1 MLYESFDLG
10 NGLQVSWVDEIL
22 PSQQKF
28 NEASLERLGFVDTES
43 THTMSQS
50 PVLSTVDFDAEGVQ
64 HGYLKV
70 PYSGDDSGWGAVMIP
85 LTVVKN
91 DVGPTV
97 IFTGANHGD
106 EYEGPIALWWLSN
119 ELKSKDIRGRVII
132 VPAMNY
138 PAFKAGKRTSSIDG
152 GNMNRAFPGRPD
164 GTITEIIADYFNR
177 VLLPMAD
184 YVADLHSGG
193 KTLDFVPFACA
204 HVLEDKHQQARCV
217 AAMEAFN
224 APYSLMLLE
233 LDSAKMYD
241 TAAEKMGKV
250 FIGTELGGGGSAS
263 ATTVGIAKRGIAN
276 LLKHAGIL
284 SGEPERGPSISLVTP
299 DHRSFVTSEHSGLL
313 EMCVDLGSDVKNG
326 EVIAL
331 VHDIERTGTQPV
343 EYKATIDG
351 VLAGRHYPSLTQPGD
366 NLAVIAI
373 RVEENQD

>member
-1 MLYESFDLG
+1 
-10 NGLQVSWVDEIL
+10 
-22 PSQQKF
+22 
-28 NEASLERLGFVDTES
+28 
-43 THTMSQS
+43 
-50 PVLSTVDFDAEGVQ
+50 
-64 HGYLKV
+64 
-70 PYSGDDSGWGAVMIP
+70 
-85 LTVVKN
+85 
-91 DVGPTV
+91 
-97 IFTGANHGD
+97 
-106 EYEGPIALWWLSN
+106 
-119 ELKSKDIRGRVII
+119 
-132 VPAMNY
+132 
-138 PAFKAGKRTSSIDG
+138 
-152 GNMNRAFPGRPD
+152 MNRAFPGRPD

-184 YVADLHSGG
+184 YVVDLHSGG

-204 HVLEDKHQQARCV
+204 HVLEDKHQQARCI

-263 ATTVGIAKRGIAN
+263 ATTVAIAKRGILN

-343 EYKATIDG
+343 EYKTTIDG

>member
-1 MLYESFDLG
+1 
-10 NGLQVSWVDEIL
+10 
-22 PSQQKF
+22 
-28 NEASLERLGFVDTES
+28 
-43 THTMSQS
+43 MSQS
-50 PVLSTVDFDAEGVQ
+50 PVLATVDFDAEGVQ

-97 IFTGANHGD
+97 ILTGANHGD

-184 YVADLHSGG
+184 YVVDLHSGG

-204 HVLEDKHQQARCV
+204 HVLEDKHQQARCI

-263 ATTVGIAKRGIAN
+263 ATTVAIAKRGILN

-373 RVEENQD
+373 RAKESQD

>member
-1 MLYESFDLG
+1 
-10 NGLQVSWVDEIL
+10 
-22 PSQQKF
+22 
-28 NEASLERLGFVDTES
+28 
-43 THTMSQS
+43 MSQS
-50 PVLSTVDFDAEGVQ
+50 PVLATVDFDAEGVQ

-85 LTVVKN
+85 ITVVKN

-97 IFTGANHGD
+97 ILTGANHGD

-184 YVADLHSGG
+184 YVVDLHSGG

-204 HVLEDKHQQARCV
+204 HVLEDKHQQARCI

-263 ATTVGIAKRGIAN
+263 ATTVAIAKRGILN

-284 SGEPERGPSISLVTP
+284 SGEPERDPSISLVTP

>member
-1 MLYESFDLG
+1 
-10 NGLQVSWVDEIL
+10 
-22 PSQQKF
+22 
-28 NEASLERLGFVDTES
+28 
-43 THTMSQS
+43 MSQS
-50 PVLSTVDFDAEGVQ
+50 PVLATVDFDAEGVQ

-91 DVGPTV
+91 DGGPTV

-184 YVADLHSGG
+184 YVVDLHSGG

-204 HVLEDKHQQARCV
+204 HVLEDKHQQARCI

-263 ATTVGIAKRGIAN
+263 ATTVAIAKRGILN

-373 RVEENQD
+373 KS

>member
-1 MLYESFDLG
+1 
-10 NGLQVSWVDEIL
+10 
-22 PSQQKF
+22 
-28 NEASLERLGFVDTES
+28 
-43 THTMSQS
+43 MSQS
-50 PVLSTVDFDAEGVQ
+50 PVLATVDFDAEGVQ

-85 LTVVKN
+85 ITVVKN

-97 IFTGANHGD
+97 ILTGANHGD

-184 YVADLHSGG
+184 YVVDLHSGG

-204 HVLEDKHQQARCV
+204 HVLEDKHQQARCI

-263 ATTVGIAKRGIAN
+263 ATTVAIAKRGILN

-284 SGEPERGPSISLVTP
+284 SGEPERGPSISLVTL

-313 EMCVDLGSDVKNG
+313 EMCVDLGADVKNG

-373 RVEENQD
+373 RVDENQD

>member
-1 MLYESFDLG
+1 
-10 NGLQVSWVDEIL
+10 
-22 PSQQKF
+22 
-28 NEASLERLGFVDTES
+28 
-43 THTMSQS
+43 
-50 PVLSTVDFDAEGVQ
+50 
-64 HGYLKV
+64 
-70 PYSGDDSGWGAVMIP
+70 MIP
-85 LTVVKN
+85 VTVVKN

-138 PAFKAGKRTSSIDG
+138 PAFKAGKRTSPIDG
-152 GNMNRAFPGRPD
+152 GNMNRTFPGRPD

-184 YVADLHSGG
+184 YVADMHSGG
-193 KTLDFVPFACA
+193 KTLYFVPFACA
-204 HVLEDKHQQARCV
+204 HVLENKHQQARCI

-263 ATTVGIAKRGIAN
+263 ATTVAIAKRGILN

-313 EMCVDLGSDVKNG
+313 EMCVDLGADVKNG

-373 RVEENQD
+373 KS

>member
-1 MLYESFDLG
+1 
-10 NGLQVSWVDEIL
+10 
-22 PSQQKF
+22 
-28 NEASLERLGFVDTES
+28 
-43 THTMSQS
+43 MSQS
-50 PVLSTVDFDAEGVQ
+50 PVLATVDFDAEGVQ

-70 PYSGDDSGWGAVMIP
+70 PYSGDDSAWGAVMIP
-85 LTVVKN
+85 LTVIKN

-184 YVADLHSGG
+184 YVVDLHSGG

-263 ATTVGIAKRGIAN
+263 ATTVAIAKRGILN

-313 EMCVDLGSDVKNG
+313 EMCVDLGAEVKNG

-366 NLAVIAI
+366 NLAVIAT
-373 RVEENQD
+373 RVEEDQD

>member
-1 MLYESFDLG
+1 
-10 NGLQVSWVDEIL
+10 
-22 PSQQKF
+22 
-28 NEASLERLGFVDTES
+28 
-43 THTMSQS
+43 MSQS
-50 PVLSTVDFDAEGVQ
+50 PVLATVDFDAEGLQ

-184 YVADLHSGG
+184 YVVDLHSGG

-263 ATTVGIAKRGIAN
+263 ATTVAIAKRGILN

>member
-1 MLYESFDLG
+1 
-10 NGLQVSWVDEIL
+10 
-22 PSQQKF
+22 
-28 NEASLERLGFVDTES
+28 
-43 THTMSQS
+43 MSQS
-50 PVLSTVDFDAEGVQ
+50 PVRTAVDFDAEGVQ
-64 HGYLKV
+64 HGHLKI
-70 PYSGDDSGWGAVMIP
+70 PYSGDDSAWGAIMIP
-85 LTVVKN
+85 VTVVKN

-138 PAFKAGKRTSSIDG
+138 PAFKAGKRTSPIDG

-184 YVADLHSGG
+184 YVADMHSGG

-204 HVLEDKHQQARCV
+204 HVLEDKHQQARCI

-263 ATTVGIAKRGIAN
+263 ATTVAIAKRGILN

-313 EMCVDLGSDVKNG
+313 EMCVDLGADVKNG

-373 RVEENQD
+373 KS

>member
-1 MLYESFDLG
+1 M
-10 NGLQVSWVDEIL
+10 I
-22 PSQQKF
+22 
-28 NEASLERLGFVDTES
+28 
-43 THTMSQS
+43 QS
-50 PVLSTVDFDAEGVQ
+50 PVLATVDFDAEGVQ
-64 HGYLKV
+64 HGHLKV
-70 PYSGDDSGWGAVMIP
+70 PYSGDESAWGAVMIP
-85 LTVVKN
+85 VTVIKN

-177 VLLPMAD
+177 ALLPMTD
-184 YVADLHSGG
+184 YVVDMHSGG

-204 HVLEDKHQQARCV
+204 HVLEDKHQQARCI

-263 ATTVGIAKRGIAN
+263 ATTVAIAKRGISN

-299 DHRSFVTSEHSGLL
+299 DCRSFITSEHSGLL
-313 EMCVDLGSDVKNG
+313 EMCVDLGAEVKNG

-373 RVEENQD
+373 RAEESQD

>member
-1 MLYESFDLG
+1 
-10 NGLQVSWVDEIL
+10 
-22 PSQQKF
+22 
-28 NEASLERLGFVDTES
+28 
-43 THTMSQS
+43 MSQS
-50 PVLSTVDFDAEGVQ
+50 PVLATVDFDAEGVQ

-85 LTVVKN
+85 ITVVKN

-97 IFTGANHGD
+97 ILTGANHGD

-184 YVADLHSGG
+184 YVVDIHSGG

-263 ATTVGIAKRGIAN
+263 ATTVAIAKRGILN

>member
-1 MLYESFDLG
+1 
-10 NGLQVSWVDEIL
+10 
-22 PSQQKF
+22 
-28 NEASLERLGFVDTES
+28 
-43 THTMSQS
+43 MSQS
-50 PVLSTVDFDAEGVQ
+50 PVRTAVDFDAEGVQ
-64 HGYLKV
+64 HGHLKI
-70 PYSGDDSGWGAVMIP
+70 PYSGDDSAWGAIMIP
-85 LTVVKN
+85 VTVVKN

-184 YVADLHSGG
+184 YVADMHSGG

-204 HVLEDKHQQARCV
+204 HVLEDKHQQARCI

-263 ATTVGIAKRGIAN
+263 ATTVAIAKRGILN

-284 SGEPERGPSISLVTP
+284 SGEPELDPSISLVTP

-313 EMCVDLGSDVKNG
+313 EMCVDLGADVKNG

-373 RVEENQD
+373 KS

>member
-1 MLYESFDLG
+1 M
-10 NGLQVSWVDEIL
+10 I
-22 PSQQKF
+22 
-28 NEASLERLGFVDTES
+28 
-43 THTMSQS
+43 QS
-50 PVLSTVDFDAEGVQ
+50 PVLATVDFDAEGVQ
-64 HGYLKV
+64 HGHLKV
-70 PYSGDDSGWGAVMIP
+70 PYSGDDSAWGAVMIP
-85 LTVVKN
+85 VTVVKN

-177 VLLPMAD
+177 ALLPMTD
-184 YVADLHSGG
+184 YVVDMHSGG

-204 HVLEDKHQQARCV
+204 HVLEDKHQQARCI

-263 ATTVGIAKRGIAN
+263 ATTVAIAKRGISN

-284 SGEPERGPSISLVTP
+284 SGEPERGSSISLVTP
-299 DHRSFVTSEHSGLL
+299 DHRSFITSEHSGLL
-313 EMCVDLGSDVKNG
+313 EMCVDLGAEVKNG

-331 VHDIERTGTQPV
+331 VHGIERTGTQPV

-373 RVEENQD
+373 RAEESQD

>member
-1 MLYESFDLG
+1 
-10 NGLQVSWVDEIL
+10 
-22 PSQQKF
+22 
-28 NEASLERLGFVDTES
+28 
-43 THTMSQS
+43 MSQS
-50 PVLSTVDFDAEGVQ
+50 PVRTTVDFDAEGVQ
-64 HGYLKV
+64 HGHLKI
-70 PYSGDDSGWGAVMIP
+70 PYSGDDSAWGAIMIP
-85 LTVVKN
+85 VTVVKN

-138 PAFKAGKRTSSIDG
+138 PAFKAGKRTSPIDG
-152 GNMNRAFPGRPD
+152 GNMNRTFPGRPD

-184 YVADLHSGG
+184 YVADMHSGG

-204 HVLEDKHQQARCV
+204 HVLEDKHQQARCIV
-217 AAMEAFN
+217 AMEAFN

-263 ATTVGIAKRGIAN
+263 ATTVAIAKRGILN

-313 EMCVDLGSDVKNG
+313 EMCVDLGADVKNG

-373 RVEENQD
+373 KS

>member
-1 MLYESFDLG
+1 
-10 NGLQVSWVDEIL
+10 
-22 PSQQKF
+22 
-28 NEASLERLGFVDTES
+28 
-43 THTMSQS
+43 
-50 PVLSTVDFDAEGVQ
+50 
-64 HGYLKV
+64 
-70 PYSGDDSGWGAVMIP
+70 MIP
-85 LTVVKN
+85 VTVVKN

-184 YVADLHSGG
+184 YVADMHSGG

-204 HVLEDKHQQARCV
+204 HVLEDKHQQARCI

-263 ATTVGIAKRGIAN
+263 ATTVAIAKRGILN
-276 LLKHAGIL
+276 LLKHADIL

-313 EMCVDLGSDVKNG
+313 EMCVDLGADVKNG

-373 RVEENQD
+373 KS

>member
-1 MLYESFDLG
+1 
-10 NGLQVSWVDEIL
+10 
-22 PSQQKF
+22 
-28 NEASLERLGFVDTES
+28 
-43 THTMSQS
+43 MSQS
-50 PVLSTVDFDAEGVQ
+50 PVRTAVDFDAEGVQ
-64 HGYLKV
+64 HGHLKI
-70 PYSGDDSGWGAVMIP
+70 PYSGDDSAWGAIMIP
-85 LTVVKN
+85 VTVVKN

-184 YVADLHSGG
+184 YVADMHSGG

-204 HVLEDKHQQARCV
+204 HVLEDKHQQARCI

-263 ATTVGIAKRGIAN
+263 ATTVAIAKRGILN

-313 EMCVDLGSDVKNG
+313 EMCVDLGADVKNG

-373 RVEENQD
+373 KS

>member
-1 MLYESFDLG
+1 
-10 NGLQVSWVDEIL
+10 
-22 PSQQKF
+22 
-28 NEASLERLGFVDTES
+28 
-43 THTMSQS
+43 MSQS
-50 PVLSTVDFDAEGVQ
+50 PVRTTVDFDAEGVQ
-64 HGYLKV
+64 HGHLKI
-70 PYSGDDSGWGAVMIP
+70 PYSGDDSAWGAIMIP
-85 LTVVKN
+85 VTVVKN

-184 YVADLHSGG
+184 YVADMHSGG

-204 HVLEDKHQQARCV
+204 HVLEDKHQQARCI

-263 ATTVGIAKRGIAN
+263 ATTVAIAKRGILN

-313 EMCVDLGSDVKNG
+313 EMCVDLGADVKNG

-373 RVEENQD
+373 KS

>member
-1 MLYESFDLG
+1 
-10 NGLQVSWVDEIL
+10 
-22 PSQQKF
+22 
-28 NEASLERLGFVDTES
+28 
-43 THTMSQS
+43 MSQS
-50 PVLSTVDFDAEGVQ
+50 PVRTAVDFDAEGVQ
-64 HGYLKV
+64 HGHLKI
-70 PYSGDDSGWGAVMIP
+70 PYSGDDSAWGAIMIP
-85 LTVVKN
+85 VTVVKN

-152 GNMNRAFPGRPD
+152 GNMNRTFPGRPD

-184 YVADLHSGG
+184 YVADMHSGG

-204 HVLEDKHQQARCV
+204 HVLENKHQQARCI

-263 ATTVGIAKRGIAN
+263 ATTVAIAKRGILN

-313 EMCVDLGSDVKNG
+313 EMCVDLGADVKNG

-373 RVEENQD
+373 KS

>member
-1 MLYESFDLG
+1 
-10 NGLQVSWVDEIL
+10 
-22 PSQQKF
+22 
-28 NEASLERLGFVDTES
+28 
-43 THTMSQS
+43 MSQS
-50 PVLSTVDFDAEGVQ
+50 PVLATVDFDAEGVQ

-184 YVADLHSGG
+184 YVVDLHSGG
-193 KTLDFVPFACA
+193 KTLDFVPFACG
-204 HVLEDKHQQARCV
+204 HVLEDKHQQARCI

-263 ATTVGIAKRGIAN
+263 ATTVAIAKRGILN

-284 SGEPERGPSISLVTP
+284 SGEPERGPSSSLVTP

-331 VHDIERTGTQPV
+331 VHDIARTGTQPV

>member
-1 MLYESFDLG
+1 M
-10 NGLQVSWVDEIL
+10 I
-22 PSQQKF
+22 
-28 NEASLERLGFVDTES
+28 
-43 THTMSQS
+43 QS
-50 PVLSTVDFDAEGVQ
+50 PVLATVDFDAEGVQ
-64 HGYLKV
+64 HGHLKV
-70 PYSGDDSGWGAVMIP
+70 PYSGDDSAWGAVMIP
-85 LTVVKN
+85 VTVVKN

-177 VLLPMAD
+177 ALLPMTD
-184 YVADLHSGG
+184 YVVDMHSGG

-204 HVLEDKHQQARCV
+204 HVLEDKHQQARCI

-263 ATTVGIAKRGIAN
+263 ATTVAIAKRGISN

-313 EMCVDLGSDVKNG
+313 EMCVDLGADVKNG

-373 RVEENQD
+373 KS

>member
-1 MLYESFDLG
+1 
-10 NGLQVSWVDEIL
+10 
-22 PSQQKF
+22 
-28 NEASLERLGFVDTES
+28 
-43 THTMSQS
+43 MSQS
-50 PVLSTVDFDAEGVQ
+50 PVLATVDFDAEGVQ

-85 LTVVKN
+85 ITVVKN

-204 HVLEDKHQQARCV
+204 HVLEDKHQQARCI

-241 TAAEKMGKV
+241 TATEKMGKV

-263 ATTVGIAKRGIAN
+263 ATTVAIAKRGILN

-299 DHRSFVTSEHSGLL
+299 DHRSFVTSEHSGLR

>member
-1 MLYESFDLG
+1 
-10 NGLQVSWVDEIL
+10 
-22 PSQQKF
+22 
-28 NEASLERLGFVDTES
+28 
-43 THTMSQS
+43 MSQS
-50 PVLSTVDFDAEGVQ
+50 PVRTAVDFDAEGVQ
-64 HGYLKV
+64 HGHLKI
-70 PYSGDDSGWGAVMIP
+70 PYSGDDSAWGAIMIP
-85 LTVVKN
+85 VTVVKN

-138 PAFKAGKRTSSIDG
+138 PAFKAGKRTSPIDG
-152 GNMNRAFPGRPD
+152 GNMNRTFPGRPD

-177 VLLPMAD
+177 VLLPIAD
-184 YVADLHSGG
+184 YVADMHSGG

-204 HVLEDKHQQARCV
+204 HVLEDKHQQARCI

-263 ATTVGIAKRGIAN
+263 ATTVAIAKRGILN

-313 EMCVDLGSDVKNG
+313 EMCVDLGADVKNG

-373 RVEENQD
+373 KS

>member
-1 MLYESFDLG
+1 
-10 NGLQVSWVDEIL
+10 
-22 PSQQKF
+22 
-28 NEASLERLGFVDTES
+28 
-43 THTMSQS
+43 MSQS
-50 PVLSTVDFDAEGVQ
+50 PVLATVDFDAEGVQ

-85 LTVVKN
+85 ITVVKN

-97 IFTGANHGD
+97 ILTGANHGD

-184 YVADLHSGG
+184 YVVDLHSGG

-204 HVLEDKHQQARCV
+204 HVLEDKHQQARCI

-263 ATTVGIAKRGIAN
+263 ATTVAIAKRGILN

-373 RVEENQD
+373 RVEENHD

>member
-1 MLYESFDLG
+1 
-10 NGLQVSWVDEIL
+10 
-22 PSQQKF
+22 
-28 NEASLERLGFVDTES
+28 
-43 THTMSQS
+43 MSQS
-50 PVLSTVDFDAEGVQ
+50 PVLATVDFDAEGVQ

-97 IFTGANHGD
+97 ILTGANHGD

-184 YVADLHSGG
+184 YVVDIHSGG

-204 HVLEDKHQQARCV
+204 HVLEDKHQQAQCI

-263 ATTVGIAKRGIAN
+263 ATTVAIAKRGILN

-284 SGEPERGPSISLVTP
+284 SGQPERGPSISLVTP

-373 RVEENQD
+373 RVEEN

>member
-1 MLYESFDLG
+1 
-10 NGLQVSWVDEIL
+10 
-22 PSQQKF
+22 
-28 NEASLERLGFVDTES
+28 
-43 THTMSQS
+43 MSQS
-50 PVLSTVDFDAEGVQ
+50 PVLATVDFDAEGVQ

-85 LTVVKN
+85 VTVIKN

-97 IFTGANHGD
+97 IFTGGNHGD

-184 YVADLHSGG
+184 YVVDLHSGG

-204 HVLEDKHQQARCV
+204 HVLEDKHQQARCI

-263 ATTVGIAKRGIAN
+263 ATTVAIAKRGIAN

-343 EYKATIDG
+343 EYKANIDG

>member
-1 MLYESFDLG
+1 
-10 NGLQVSWVDEIL
+10 
-22 PSQQKF
+22 
-28 NEASLERLGFVDTES
+28 
-43 THTMSQS
+43 MSQS
-50 PVLSTVDFDAEGVQ
+50 PVRTAVDFDAEGVQ
-64 HGYLKV
+64 HGHLKI
-70 PYSGDDSGWGAVMIP
+70 PYSGDDSAWGAIMIP
-85 LTVVKN
+85 VTVVKN

-138 PAFKAGKRTSSIDG
+138 PAFKAGKRTSPIDG
-152 GNMNRAFPGRPD
+152 GNMNRTFPGRPD

-184 YVADLHSGG
+184 YVADMHSGG

-204 HVLEDKHQQARCV
+204 HVLEDKHQQARCI

-263 ATTVGIAKRGIAN
+263 ATTVAIAKRGILN

-284 SGEPERGPSISLVTP
+284 SGEPELDPSISLVTP

-313 EMCVDLGSDVKNG
+313 EMCVDLGADVKNG

-373 RVEENQD
+373 KS

>member
-1 MLYESFDLG
+1 
-10 NGLQVSWVDEIL
+10 
-22 PSQQKF
+22 
-28 NEASLERLGFVDTES
+28 
-43 THTMSQS
+43 MSQS
-50 PVLSTVDFDAEGVQ
+50 PVRTTVDFDAEGVQ
-64 HGYLKV
+64 HGHLKI
-70 PYSGDDSGWGAVMIP
+70 PYSGDDSAWGAIMIP
-85 LTVVKN
+85 VTVVKN

-138 PAFKAGKRTSSIDG
+138 PAFKAGKRTSPIDG
-152 GNMNRAFPGRPD
+152 GNMNRTFPGRPD
-164 GTITEIIADYFNR
+164 GTITEIIADYFIR
-177 VLLPMAD
+177 VLLPMSD
-184 YVADLHSGG
+184 YVADMHSGG

-204 HVLEDKHQQARCV
+204 HVLENKHQQARCI

-263 ATTVGIAKRGIAN
+263 ATTVAIAKRGILN

-313 EMCVDLGSDVKNG
+313 EMCVDLGADVKNG

-373 RVEENQD
+373 KS

>member
-1 MLYESFDLG
+1 M
-10 NGLQVSWVDEIL
+10 I
-22 PSQQKF
+22 
-28 NEASLERLGFVDTES
+28 
-43 THTMSQS
+43 QS
-50 PVLSTVDFDAEGVQ
+50 PVLATVDFDAEGVQ
-64 HGYLKV
+64 HGHLKV
-70 PYSGDDSGWGAVMIP
+70 PYSGDDSAWGAVMIP
-85 LTVVKN
+85 VTVVKN

-263 ATTVGIAKRGIAN
+263 ATTVAIAKRGISN

>member
-1 MLYESFDLG
+1 
-10 NGLQVSWVDEIL
+10 
-22 PSQQKF
+22 
-28 NEASLERLGFVDTES
+28 
-43 THTMSQS
+43 MSQS
-50 PVLSTVDFDAEGVQ
+50 PVLATVDFDAEGVQ

-85 LTVVKN
+85 ITVVKN

-97 IFTGANHGD
+97 ILTGANHGD

-184 YVADLHSGG
+184 YVVDMHSGG

-204 HVLEDKHQQARCV
+204 HVLEDKHQQARCI

-263 ATTVGIAKRGIAN
+263 ATTVAIAKRGILN

>member
-1 MLYESFDLG
+1 
-10 NGLQVSWVDEIL
+10 
-22 PSQQKF
+22 
-28 NEASLERLGFVDTES
+28 
-43 THTMSQS
+43 MSQS
-50 PVLSTVDFDAEGVQ
+50 PVLATVDFDAEGVQ

-85 LTVVKN
+85 VTVVKN

-184 YVADLHSGG
+184 YVVDLHSGG

-204 HVLEDKHQQARCV
+204 HVLEDKHQQARCI

-263 ATTVGIAKRGIAN
+263 ATTVAIAKRGILN

-284 SGEPERGPSISLVTP
+284 SGEPEGGPSISLVTP

>member
-1 MLYESFDLG
+1 
-10 NGLQVSWVDEIL
+10 
-22 PSQQKF
+22 
-28 NEASLERLGFVDTES
+28 
-43 THTMSQS
+43 MSQS
-50 PVLSTVDFDAEGVQ
+50 PVRTAVDFDAEGVQ
-64 HGYLKV
+64 HGHLKI
-70 PYSGDDSGWGAVMIP
+70 PYSGDDSAWGAIMIP
-85 LTVVKN
+85 VTVVKN

-184 YVADLHSGG
+184 YVADMHSGG

-204 HVLEDKHQQARCV
+204 HVLENKHQQARCI

-263 ATTVGIAKRGIAN
+263 ATTVAIAKRGILN

-313 EMCVDLGSDVKNG
+313 EMCVDLGADVKNG

-373 RVEENQD
+373 RAEESQD

>member
-1 MLYESFDLG
+1 M
-10 NGLQVSWVDEIL
+10 I
-22 PSQQKF
+22 
-28 NEASLERLGFVDTES
+28 
-43 THTMSQS
+43 QS
-50 PVLSTVDFDAEGVQ
+50 PVLATVDFDAEGVQ
-64 HGYLKV
+64 HGHLKV
-70 PYSGDDSGWGAVMIP
+70 PYSGDDSAWGAVMIP
-85 LTVVKN
+85 VTIVKN

-177 VLLPMAD
+177 ALLPMPD
-184 YVADLHSGG
+184 YVVDMHSGG

-204 HVLEDKHQQARCV
+204 HVLEDKHQQARCI
-217 AAMEAFN
+217 AAMDAFN

-263 ATTVGIAKRGIAN
+263 ATTVAIAKRGILN

-313 EMCVDLGSDVKNG
+313 EMCVDLGAEVKNG

-373 RVEENQD
+373 RAEESQD

>member
-1 MLYESFDLG
+1 
-10 NGLQVSWVDEIL
+10 
-22 PSQQKF
+22 
-28 NEASLERLGFVDTES
+28 
-43 THTMSQS
+43 MSQS
-50 PVLSTVDFDAEGVQ
+50 PVRTAVDFDAEGVQ
-64 HGYLKV
+64 HGHLKI
-70 PYSGDDSGWGAVMIP
+70 PYSGDDSAWGAIMIP
-85 LTVVKN
+85 VTVVKN

-184 YVADLHSGG
+184 YVADMHSGG

-204 HVLEDKHQQARCV
+204 HVLEDKHQQARCI

-263 ATTVGIAKRGIAN
+263 ATTVAIAKRGILN

-313 EMCVDLGSDVKNG
+313 EMCVDLGADVKNS

-373 RVEENQD
+373 KS